1 MPGDDSAVS
10 ATAPGTPGAGAGRPV
25 GRSAVRRRVRRLI
38 DGGLLLQGGV
48 QGSPV
53 LRLFARWVR
62 RPLLPAVRLWRR
74 NIQLKVVATTLLM
87 SLGVVLL
94 LGFVVIGQVRNGL
107 LDAKVKGAESQ
118 ATGGFRVAETLARSA
133 GEGTSDGNA
142 RDGLPRQNSAIWL
155 NDLVQQMSAS
165 GQGAFHVVT
174 LNPPGEGG
182 NVSAR
187 APRGSGN
194 VDAPASVPLTLREG
208 VDDNTGPS
216 RSYTRIIYSDGRP
229 SQPGLAIGTQLSTP
243 QSDRYE
249 LYYLFP
255 LAQEEKSLSLVK
267 TTLATAGLFVVV
279 LLGAIAWLVVRQVV
293 TPVRMAAGIAE
304 RLSAGRLQER
314 MKVTGEDDIAR
325 LGEAFNKMAQNLQLK
340 IQQLEALS
348 RMQRRFVSDVSHELR
363 TPLTTVRMAADVIH
377 EARVDFDPVTARS
390 AELLADQL
398 DRFESLLADL
408 LEISRFDAGAA
419 ALEAEP
425 IDLREVVRRV
435 VGGAEP
441 LAERKGTRIRVV
453 GDQQPVIAEADTRRV
468 ERVLRNLVV
477 NAVEHGE
484 GRDVVVRLA
493 TAGGAVAVAVRD
505 YGVGLK
511 PGEATRVFSRF
522 WRADPARARTTGGT
536 GLGLSIALEDARL
549 HGGWLQAWG
558 EPGGGSQFRL
568 TLPRTAD
575 EALRGSPIP
584 LEPED
589 SRRNR
594 DAAQGPPPPPADGSA
609 VTVPAQLSA
618 AARAVPAPA
627 TGRRDPAAGLHS
639 RPGAPRSA
647 ASTVPPRA
655 GGPGRSPLPQQ
666 GGSTTGT
673 TPVVDPA
680 ALPSNGSRVV
690 PRRDGTGPASA
701 THGEAT
707 EDVTTLCGP
716 GTTSGARRPHT
727 PGDGTGPAAAPDT
740 GARDGRGVR
749 KGHGD
754 GRDDGRGAGRG
765 AGDVDGDVGEDVD
778 GRDDG
783 SGHEHVGGHG
793 DRHVGGRRDLGGRV
807 DADRHRGGDRS
818 AGGDR
823 GTGGAGDRTG
833 APGTSAALTGTT
845 GDRPGNEREEPR
857 G

>member
-1 MPGDDSAVS
+1 MSGDSAAS
-10 ATAPGTPGAGAGRPV
+10 APGRSGDRPERPV
-25 GRSAVRRRVRRLI
+25 GGKRPGSRRRLLFE
-38 DGGLLLQGGV
+38 GGLLQGGV

-53 LRLFARWVR
+53 LRLFMRWVR
-62 RPLLPAVRLWRR
+62 RPLLPVMRLWRR
-74 NIQLKVVATTLLM
+74 NIQLKVVVTTLLM

-107 LDAKVKGAESQ
+107 LDAKVKASQSQ
-118 ATGGFRVAETLARSA
+118 ATGGFAVAKQKADEAAT
-133 GEGTSDGNA
+133 GTGDTAVSPDG
-142 RDGLPRQNSAIWL
+142 RQSQNLTPWMS
-155 NDLVQQMSAS
+155 DLVESLS
-165 GQGAFHVVT
+165 SGGQGAFDVVT
-174 LNPPGEGG
+174 LPAGDNSGG
-182 NVSAR
+182 GRGPR
-187 APRGSGN
+187 ASGQ
-194 VDAPASVPLTLREG
+194 VDPTSSVPDDLRARING
-208 VDDNTGPS
+208 TMTAAQ
-216 RSYTRIIYSDGRP
+216 SYTRIVYKDSDKE
-229 SQPGLAIGTQLSTP
+229 SQPALVIGKQVNDP
-243 QSDRYE
+243 NGDPYE

-255 LAQEEKSLSLVK
+255 LTQEEKSLSLVK
-267 TTLATAGLFVVV
+267 GTLATAGLFVVV

-340 IQQLEALS
+340 IQQLEDLS

-377 EARVDFDPVTARS
+377 EAREDFDPVTARS

-435 VGGAEP
+435 VSGAAP
-441 LAERKGTRIRVV
+441 LAERKGTHIRVL
-453 GDQQPVIAEADTRRV
+453 GDLQPVVAEADARRL

-484 GRDVVVRLA
+484 GKDVVVKLA
-493 TAGGAVAVAVRD
+493 SAGGAVAIAVRD

-575 EALRGSPIP
+575 EPLRGSPIP
-584 LEPED
+584 LEPKD

-594 DAAQGPPPPPADGSA
+594 GLSDAGLPSGGEGKRA
-609 VTVPAQLSA
+609 TVPVQ
-618 AARAVPAPA
+618 
-627 TGRRDPAAGLHS
+627 
-639 RPGAPRSA
+639 
-647 ASTVPPRA
+647 A
-655 GGPGRSPLPQQ
+655 GGGQ
-666 GGSTTGT
+666 G
-673 TPVVDPA
+673 A
-680 ALPSNGSRVV
+680 ALAPKAQRMAGVAPTADPTALPGNGARVV
-690 PRRDGTGPASA
+690 PRPNGGARRQEGTPGTGPA
-701 THGEAT
+701 
-707 EDVTTLCGP
+707 
-716 GTTSGARRPHT
+716 
-727 PGDGTGPAAAPDT
+727 
-740 GARDGRGVR
+740 
-749 KGHGD
+749 
-754 GRDDGRGAGRG
+754 
-765 AGDVDGDVGEDVD
+765 
-778 GRDDG
+778 DDG
-783 SGHEHVGGHG
+783 SVGGPDESNKPG
-793 DRHVGGRRDLGGRV
+793 EAFRGR
-807 DADRHRGGDRS
+807 
-818 AGGDR
+818 
-823 GTGGAGDRTG
+823 
-833 APGTSAALTGTT
+833 
-845 GDRPGNEREEPR
+845 
-857 G
+857 

>member
-1 MPGDDSAVS
+1 MTGDSAAS
-10 ATAPGTPGAGAGRPV
+10 APGQTGGRTGRPV
-25 GRSAVRRRVRRLI
+25 GRATTRSRWGRFLE
-38 DGGLLLQGGV
+38 GGLLQGGV

-53 LRLFARWVR
+53 LRLFLRWVR
-62 RPLLPAVRLWRR
+62 RPLLPVMRLWRR

-107 LDAKVKGAESQ
+107 LDAKVKASQSQ
-118 ATGGFRVAETLARSA
+118 ATGGFAVAKQKADEAAAATGDDGAA
-133 GEGTSDGNA
+133 GNSRAE
-142 RDGLPRQNSAIWL
+142 QNVTPWM
-155 NDLVQQMSAS
+155 NDLVYSLS
-165 GQGAFHVVT
+165 SGGQGAFDVVT
-174 LNPPGEGG
+174 LPTSADDGG
-182 NVSAR
+182 DTGGRGPR
-187 APRGSGN
+187 ASGK
-194 VDAPASVPLTLREG
+194 VDPTASVPEELRDRIDRNPG
-208 VDDNTGPS
+208 AAQG
-216 RSYTRIIYSDGRP
+216 YTRIVYSPASGKE
-229 SQPGLAIGTQLSTP
+229 SQPALVIGKQVNDP
-243 QSDRYE
+243 NRDPYQ

-255 LAQEEKSLSLVK
+255 LTQEEKSLSLVK
-267 TTLATAGLFVVV
+267 GTLATAGLFVVV

-340 IQQLEALS
+340 IQQLEDLS

-377 EARVDFDPVTARS
+377 EAREDFDPVTARS

-435 VGGAEP
+435 VSGAEP
-441 LAERKGTRIRVV
+441 LAQRKGTQIRVV
-453 GDQQPVIAEADTRRV
+453 GDQQPIVAEADARRV

-484 GRDVVVRLA
+484 GKDVVVKLA
-493 TAGGAVAVAVRD
+493 AAGGAVAVAVRD

-575 EALRGSPIP
+575 EPLRGSPIP
-584 LEPED
+584 LEPKD

-594 DAAQGPPPPPADGSA
+594 GLDDAGLPRGGGEKAA
-609 VTVPAQLSA
+609 TVPAQTMSASRSSIPSRDSITSRLGSA
-618 AARAVPAPA
+618 AAVPTA
-627 TGRRDPAAGLHS
+627 DP
-639 RPGAPRSA
+639 
-647 ASTVPPRA
+647 T
-655 GGPGRSPLPQQ
+655 
-666 GGSTTGT
+666 
-673 TPVVDPA
+673 
-680 ALPSNGSRVV
+680 ALPGNGARVV
-690 PRRDGTGPASA
+690 PRP
-701 THGEAT
+701 
-707 EDVTTLCGP
+707 
-716 GTTSGARRPHT
+716 TSGTRRQ
-727 PGDGTGPAAAPDT
+727 
-740 GARDGRGVR
+740 
-749 KGHGD
+749 
-754 GRDDGRGAGRG
+754 DD
-765 AGDVDGDVGEDVD
+765 
-778 GRDDG
+778 
-783 SGHEHVGGHG
+783 
-793 DRHVGGRRDLGGRV
+793 
-807 DADRHRGGDRS
+807 
-818 AGGDR
+818 
-823 GTGGAGDRTG
+823 
-833 APGTSAALTGTT
+833 TSAADGPPSEDA
-845 GDRPGNEREEPR
+845 GRDEESSTQEGSSTQGEAFR
-857 G
+857 GR

>member
-1 MPGDDSAVS
+1 MSEDSAAS
-10 ATAPGTPGAGAGRPV
+10 APGRSGARPERPV
-25 GRSAVRRRVRRLI
+25 GRGTAGSRWGRLFE
-38 DGGLLLQGGV
+38 GGLLQGGV

-53 LRLFARWVR
+53 LRLFMRWIR
-62 RPLLPAVRLWRR
+62 RPLLPVMRLWRR
-74 NIQLKVVATTLLM
+74 NIQLRVVATTLLM

-107 LDAKVKGAESQ
+107 LDAKVKASQSQ
-118 ATGGFRVAETLARSA
+118 AGGGFAVAKQKADEAAAGTGTAPVSGDDTET
-133 GEGTSDGNA
+133 TDG
-142 RDGLPRQNSAIWL
+142 RQSQNVIQWMS
-155 NDLVQQMSAS
+155 DLVESLAS
-165 GQGAFHVVT
+165 GGAGAFDVVT
-174 LNPPGEGG
+174 LPVGDDSGG
-182 NVSAR
+182 GRS
-187 APRGSGN
+187 PRGSGYVN
-194 VDAPASVPLTLREG
+194 PSSSVPAELRDR
-208 VDDNTGPS
+208 VNSSTTAAQ
-216 RSYTRIIYSDGRP
+216 SYTRIVYSRAKESQPALVIGKQVNDPNGRP
-229 SQPGLAIGTQLSTP
+229 
-243 QSDRYE
+243 YE

-255 LAQEEKSLSLVK
+255 LTQEEKSLSLVK
-267 TTLATAGLFVVV
+267 GTLATAGLFVVV

-325 LGEAFNKMAQNLQLK
+325 LGEAFNKMAQNLQVK
-340 IQQLEALS
+340 IQQMEDLS

-377 EARVDFDPVTARS
+377 EAREDFDPVTARS

-425 IDLREVVRRV
+425 IDLRDVVRRV

-441 LAERKGTRIRVV
+441 LAERKGTRIRVK
-453 GDQQPVIAEADTRRV
+453 GDQQPVVAEADARRV

-493 TAGGAVAVAVRD
+493 AAGGAVAVAVRD

-575 EALRGSPIP
+575 EPLRGSPIP
-584 LEPED
+584 LEPKD

-594 DAAQGPPPPPADGSA
+594 GLDDAGLSRGSEEKRA
-609 VTVPAQLSA
+609 TVPVQPGGGQVPPLP
-618 AARAVPAPA
+618 ARASGLATVTPA
-627 TGRRDPAAGLHS
+627 
-639 RPGAPRSA
+639 
-647 ASTVPPRA
+647 
-655 GGPGRSPLPQQ
+655 
-666 GGSTTGT
+666 
-673 TPVVDPA
+673 VDPS
-680 ALPSNGSRVV
+680 ALPGNGNGARVV
-690 PRRDGTGPASA
+690 PRPA
-701 THGEAT
+701 G
-707 EDVTTLCGP
+707 
-716 GTTSGARRPHT
+716 GARRPE
-727 PGDGTGPAAAPDT
+727 DRRGPQRAADT
-740 GARDGRGVR
+740 D
-749 KGHGD
+749 
-754 GRDDGRGAGRG
+754 AGRPEP
-765 AGDVDGDVGEDVD
+765 AGPEDATEPGEAFR
-778 GRDDG
+778 GR
-783 SGHEHVGGHG
+783 
-793 DRHVGGRRDLGGRV
+793 
-807 DADRHRGGDRS
+807 
-818 AGGDR
+818 
-823 GTGGAGDRTG
+823 
-833 APGTSAALTGTT
+833 
-845 GDRPGNEREEPR
+845 
-857 G
+857 

>member
-1 MPGDDSAVS
+1 MSRDSAAS
-10 ATAPGTPGAGAGRPV
+10 APGEPGVRSGRPV
-25 GRSAVRRRVRRLI
+25 GGKMTGSRWGRFVE
-38 DGGLLLQGGV
+38 GGLLQGGV

-53 LRLFARWVR
+53 LRLFMRWVR
-62 RPLLPAVRLWRR
+62 RPLLPVMRLWRR

-107 LDAKVKGAESQ
+107 LDAKVKASQSQ
-118 ATGGFRVAETLARSA
+118 ATGGFTVAKQEADSA
-133 GEGTSDGNA
+133 MGAGGDDRAGPN
-142 RDGLPRQNSAIWL
+142 DNPVQNVSGWMSS
-155 NDLVQQMSAS
+155 LVESLS
-165 GQGAFHVVT
+165 SGGQGAFSVVT
-174 LNPPGEGG
+174 LSTT
-182 NVSAR
+182 SADSSSRGLGPR
-187 APRGSGN
+187 ASGYVDWSLSVPQDLRER
-194 VDAPASVPLTLREG
+194 VDAG
-208 VDDNTGPS
+208 TGTAQ
-216 RSYTRIIYSDGRP
+216 SYTRISYTNGQA
-229 SQPGLAIGTQLSTP
+229 SQPALIIGTQVNDP
-243 QSDRYE
+243 KGDPYQ

-255 LAQEEKSLSLVK
+255 LTQEEKSLSLVK
-267 TTLATAGLFVVV
+267 GTLATAGLFVVV

-340 IQQLEALS
+340 IQQLEDLS

-377 EARVDFDPVTARS
+377 DARVDFDPMTARS

-398 DRFESLLADL
+398 DRFETLLADL

-435 VGGAEP
+435 ISGAEP

-453 GDQQPVIAEADTRRV
+453 GDQQPVVAEADARRV

-484 GRDVVVRLA
+484 GKDVVVKLA
-493 TAGGAVAVAVRD
+493 SAGGAVAVAVRD

-568 TLPRTAD
+568 TVPRTAD
-575 EALRGSPIP
+575 EPLRGSPIP
-584 LEPED
+584 LEPKD

-594 DAAQGPPPPPADGSA
+594 GLNDAGLPLGGTQKLA
-609 VTVPAQLSA
+609 TVPAQPA
-618 AARAVPAPA
+618 ERAVPPMPS
-627 TGRRDPAAGLHS
+627 RDPRVAG
-639 RPGAPRSA
+639 A
-647 ASTVPPRA
+647 
-655 GGPGRSPLPQQ
+655 
-666 GGSTTGT
+666 
-673 TPVVDPA
+673 VDPA
-680 ALPSNGSRVV
+680 ALPGSGARVV
-690 PRRDGTGPASA
+690 PRPAA
-701 THGEAT
+701 ET
-707 EDVTTLCGP
+707 
-716 GTTSGARRPHT
+716 RP
-727 PGDGTGPAAAPDT
+727 PAAAPGET
-740 GARDGRGVR
+740 PQEEPSEDGP
-749 KGHGD
+749 
-754 GRDDGRGAGRG
+754 
-765 AGDVDGDVGEDVD
+765 E
-778 GRDDG
+778 
-783 SGHEHVGGHG
+783 
-793 DRHVGGRRDLGGRV
+793 
-807 DADRHRGGDRS
+807 
-818 AGGDR
+818 AGGQPEQLKHGEGSR
-823 GTGGAGDRTG
+823 GR
-833 APGTSAALTGTT
+833 
-845 GDRPGNEREEPR
+845 
-857 G
+857 

>member
-1 MPGDDSAVS
+1 MTGDSAAS
-10 ATAPGTPGAGAGRPV
+10 APGQPGTRAGRPV
-25 GRSAVRRRVRRLI
+25 GRKTAGSRWGHLL
-38 DGGLLLQGGV
+38 DGGLLRGGV

-53 LRLFARWVR
+53 LRLFMRWVR
-62 RPLLPAVRLWRR
+62 RPLLPVMRLWRR
-74 NIQLKVVATTLLM
+74 NIQLRIVVTTLLM

-107 LDAKVKGAESQ
+107 LDAKVKGSQSQ
-118 ATGGFRVAETLARSA
+118 ATGGFTAAAQQADSA
-133 GEGTSDGNA
+133 ATAAGNEGPDPGGDSVKNV
-142 RDGLPRQNSAIWL
+142 SEWMSS
-155 NDLVQQMSAS
+155 LVESLS
-165 GQGAFHVVT
+165 SGGQGAFDVVT
-174 LNPPGEGG
+174 LSSSGAGAERGFGPRASGG
-182 NVSAR
+182 
-187 APRGSGN
+187 
-194 VDAPASVPLTLREG
+194 VDPTLSVPEVLRDR
-208 VDDNTGPS
+208 VDDGAGAAQ
-216 RSYTRIIYSDGRP
+216 SYTRIVYEASTGKE
-229 SQPGLAIGTQLSTP
+229 SQPALVIGKQVNDP
-243 QSDRYE
+243 YGNPYE

-255 LAQEEKSLSLVK
+255 LSQEEKSLSLVK
-267 TTLATAGLFVVV
+267 GTLATAGLFVVV

-340 IQQLEALS
+340 IQQLEDLS

-435 VGGAEP
+435 VSGAEP
-441 LAERKGTRIRVV
+441 LAERKGTRIRIV
-453 GDQQPVIAEADTRRV
+453 GDQQPIVAEADARRV

-484 GRDVVVRLA
+484 GKDVVVKLA
-493 TAGGAVAVAVRD
+493 AAGGAVAVAVRD

-575 EALRGSPIP
+575 EPLRGSPIP
-584 LEPED
+584 LEPKD
-589 SRRNR
+589 SRRNQELN
-594 DAAQGPPPPPADGSA
+594 D
-609 VTVPAQLSA
+609 
-618 AARAVPAPA
+618 
-627 TGRRDPAAGLHS
+627 AGLHLGGS
-639 RPGAPRSA
+639 SKLA
-647 ASTVPPRA
+647 TVPVQTAGENVQARA
-655 GGPGRSPLPQQ
+655 PIELRP
-666 GGSTTGT
+666 TGA
-673 TPVVDPA
+673 TPTVDPT
-680 ALPSNGSRVV
+680 ALPGDGARVV
-690 PRRDGTGPASA
+690 PRPTGAAGGHADEEVDNEAGDTEERPSQGAA
-701 THGEAT
+701 EQHEQGEAF
-707 EDVTTLCGP
+707 
-716 GTTSGARRPHT
+716 R
-727 PGDGTGPAAAPDT
+727 
-740 GARDGRGVR
+740 GR
-749 KGHGD
+749 
-754 GRDDGRGAGRG
+754 
-765 AGDVDGDVGEDVD
+765 
-778 GRDDG
+778 
-783 SGHEHVGGHG
+783 
-793 DRHVGGRRDLGGRV
+793 
-807 DADRHRGGDRS
+807 
-818 AGGDR
+818 
-823 GTGGAGDRTG
+823 
-833 APGTSAALTGTT
+833 
-845 GDRPGNEREEPR
+845 
-857 G
+857 